1 MTNDYQCVIII
12 TLAIP
17 VNLFLLEDKM
27 EEKTKLSSSEWKI
40 MSLLW
45 ENEPLTIM
53 QITAALNGETGWSK
67 HTVITLLKRMEEKKA
82 VSFEQV
88 GNAKHFFTLIKRE
101 DVAVAETQSFLER
114 IYRGSIGMMVNS
126 MIDQNALSKEDID
139 ELYDILKKAEENKK

>member
-1 MTNDYQCVIII
+1 MVFTINNCQPI
-12 TLAIP
+12 
-17 VNLFLLEDKM
+17 FLWEDKM
-27 EEKTKLSSSEWKI
+27 EETKLSSSEWKI

-53 QITAALNGETGWSK
+53 QITAALNDETGWSK

-82 VSFEQV
+82 VSFEQI
-88 GNAKHFFTLIKRE
+88 GNAKHFFTIIKRE

-114 IYRGSIGMMVNS
+114 IYRGSIGMLVNS

-139 ELYDILKKAEENKK
+139 ELYDILKKAEENPK

>member
-17 VNLFLLEDKM
+17 VSLFLLEDKM